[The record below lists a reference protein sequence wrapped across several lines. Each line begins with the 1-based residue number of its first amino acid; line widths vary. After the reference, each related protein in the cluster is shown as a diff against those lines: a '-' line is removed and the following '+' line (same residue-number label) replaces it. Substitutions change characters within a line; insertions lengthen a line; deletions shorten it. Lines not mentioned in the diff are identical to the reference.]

1 MPGECQHVPLCVR
14 LSVELL
20 AVREGDTDGECAALS
35 WVWQAFTQSCSLPT
49 SQSSGSQG
57 HGNPAGRSG
66 PDTPKILI
74 PGYCNCKETL
84 KGASMGPEVHS
95 KIAACLIL
103 PQRQA
108 VGDGGGLGSSKE
120 GKSSGETAG
129 QWGQRKNPRWGGP
142 LTDCCVASSSSLP
155 VSGPQP
161 LAQFNKGG

>member
-1 MPGECQHVPLCVR
+1 MSALLGPGCGRRSLRVVPFLP
-14 LSVELL
+14 LNPLEAKDMGTQL
-20 AVREGDTDGECAALS
+20 AGV
-35 WVWQAFTQSCSLPT
+35 VPT
-49 SQSSGSQG
+49 
-57 HGNPAGRSG
+57 P
-66 PDTPKILI
+66 PK
-74 PGYCNCKETL
+74 YCNRKETL
-84 KGASMGPEVHS
+84 KGTSMGPEVYS
-95 KIAACLIL
+95 KIAPCLIL

-108 VGDGGGLGSSKE
+108 VGEGGGLGSSKE